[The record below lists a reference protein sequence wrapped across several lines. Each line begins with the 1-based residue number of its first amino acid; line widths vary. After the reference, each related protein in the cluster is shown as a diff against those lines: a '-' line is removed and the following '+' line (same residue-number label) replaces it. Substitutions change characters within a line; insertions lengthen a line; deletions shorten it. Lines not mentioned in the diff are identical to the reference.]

1 MMITRWAAAAAVSLA
16 SASGAI
22 AATYVLEPDAVWTAG
37 QPSPQKGWSVTVDGA
52 KIVRVGPR
60 IATPAGAEVVSLPGT
75 TLIPGL
81 IELHSHLLLHPY
93 NETTWDDQVLKESP
107 YYRTLRGGRD
117 AARTLQSGFT
127 TLRDLGSEGAADA
140 DVSLKKAIED
150 GVVEGPRLLVAT
162 WAIVATGTYG
172 PRKGL
177 RTDMELPQGAEE
189 VSGEAEMA
197 SAVRRQSAAG
207 ADWIKLYADYR
218 TGPDGSTRPTFTQRE
233 LDVAVEI
240 AHASGRPVA
249 IHAAG
254 DEGIRRAVLAGA
266 DTVEHGYGA
275 SEATFRLMK
284 EKGTTYV
291 PTLTAPAS
299 TSQYFQGYV
308 PGKSAPTPSMIAA
321 EKAFRTA
328 LRLGVNIG
336 VGSDV
341 GVFAHGE
348 SWRELDWMARY
359 GMTPV
364 QVLTAATAGNAK
376 VLRRD
381 GDLGRLQDGYLADI
395 VAVEGDPTQDLTA
408 IKNVNF
414 VMKGGKI
421 HRRP

>member
-1 MMITRWAAAAAVSLA
+1 MIIRWAAVAAVSLA
-16 SASGAI
+16 WTSGAM

-37 QPSPQKGWSVTVDGA
+37 QAAPQKGWSVTVDGA

-60 IATPAGAEVVSLPGT
+60 TATPTGAEVVSLPGA

-172 PRKGL
+172 PRKGF

-266 DTVEHGYGA
+266 DTIEHGYGA

-284 EKGTTYV
+284 DKGTIYV

-299 TSQYFQGYV
+299 TSKYFQGYV
-308 PGKSAPTPSMIAA
+308 SGKSAPTPSMIAA

-328 LRLGVNIG
+328 LRVGVNIG

-381 GDLGRLQDGYLADI
+381 GDLGRLQEGYLADI

-408 IKNVNF
+408 IKDVRF

>member
-1 MMITRWAAAAAVSLA
+1 MKIALWTAAAVISLA
-16 SASGAI
+16 WTAQGA
-22 AATYVLEPDAVWTAG
+22 AATYVLEPAAVWTAG
-37 QPSPQKGWSVTVDGA
+37 QATPSKGWSVTVDGT

-60 IATPAGAEVVSLPGT
+60 AAPPAGAEVIALPGT

-140 DVSLKKAIED
+140 DVALKKAIED
-150 GVVEGPRLLVAT
+150 GVIEGPRLLVAT

-172 PRKGL
+172 PRKGF

-207 ADWIKLYADYR
+207 ADWIKLYSDYR
-218 TGPDGSTRPTFTQRE
+218 TGPDSSTRPTFTQKE

-266 DTVEHGYGA
+266 DTIEHGYGA

-284 EKGTTYV
+284 EKGATYV

-308 PGKSAPTPSMIAA
+308 PGKSPPTPSMQAA

-348 SWRELDWMARY
+348 SWKELDWMVRY
-359 GMTPV
+359 GMAPV
-364 QVLTAATAGNAK
+364 QALTAATAGNAK

-381 GDLGRLQDGYLADI
+381 AELGRLQEGFIADI
-395 VAVEGDPTQDLTA
+395 IAVDGDPTQDVAATKA
-408 IKNVNF
+408 VRF
-414 VMKGGKI
+414 VMKGGAI
-421 HRRP
+421 YRRP

>member
-1 MMITRWAAAAAVSLA
+1 MTIKGWFCGAALSLA
-16 SASGAI
+16 LASPVL

-37 QPSPQKGWSVTVDGA
+37 QAAPHKGWSVTVDGA
-52 KIVRVGPR
+52 RIVKVGPR
-60 IATPAGAEVVSLPGT
+60 GPAPAGAQVIALPGA

-81 IELHSHLLLHPY
+81 IDLHSHLLLHPY
-93 NETTWDDQVLKESP
+93 NEASWDDQVLKESP

-117 AARTLQSGFT
+117 AADTLQSGFT
-127 TLRDLGSEGAADA
+127 TLRDLGSEGADDA
-140 DVSLKKAIED
+140 DVALKKAIED
-150 GVVEGPRLLVAT
+150 GVIDGPRLFVAT

-172 PRKGL
+172 PRKGF

-189 VSGEAEMA
+189 VSGEAQMA

-207 ADWIKLYADYR
+207 ADWIKLYSDYR
-218 TGPDGSTRPTFTQRE
+218 TGPDGATKPTFTQSE
-233 LDVAVEI
+233 LDVAVQI

-266 DTVEHGYGA
+266 DTIEHGYGA

-284 EKGTTYV
+284 DKGAVYV

-308 PGKSAPTPSMIAA
+308 PGKSAPTPSMQAA
-321 EKAFRTA
+321 EKAFKTA
-328 LRLGVNIG
+328 LGLGVTIG

-348 SWRELDWMARY
+348 SWRELDWMVRY

-364 QVLTAATAGNAK
+364 QALTAATATNAK
-376 VLRRD
+376 VLRREEE
-381 GDLGRLQDGYLADI
+381 LGQLKSGLLADI
-395 VAVEGDPTQDLTA
+395 VAVQGDPTQNVTA
-408 IKNVNF
+408 LKAVTF
-414 VMKGGKI
+414 VMKAGVVY
-421 HRRP
+421 RRP

>member
-1 MMITRWAAAAAVSLA
+1 MIVRWAAGAAVSLA
-16 SASGAI
+16 WASGAM

-37 QPSPQKGWSVTVDGA
+37 QAAPQKGWSVTVDGT

-60 IATPAGAEVVSLPGT
+60 IATPTGAEVVSLPGT

-93 NETTWDDQVLKESP
+93 NETTWDDQVLKASP
-107 YYRTLRGGRD
+107 HYRTLRGGRD

-172 PRKGL
+172 PRKGF

-189 VSGEAEMA
+189 VSGEAGMA

-266 DTVEHGYGA
+266 DTIEHGYGA
-275 SEATFRLMK
+275 SEATFKLMK
-284 EKGTTYV
+284 EKGVTYV

-359 GMTPV
+359 GMPAI

-381 GDLGRLQDGYLADI
+381 SDLGRLQEGFLADI

-408 IKNVNF
+408 IKDVNF
-414 VMKGGKI
+414 VMKDGKI

>member
-1 MMITRWAAAAAVSLA
+1 MKIALGTAAVVVSLA
-16 SASGAI
+16 WAVQAS

-37 QPSPQKGWSVTVDGA
+37 QSTPSKGWSVTVDGT

-60 IATPAGAEVVSLPGT
+60 AAAPAGAEVIALPGA

-140 DVSLKKAIED
+140 DVALKTAIED
-150 GVVEGPRLLVAT
+150 GVIEGPRLLVAT
-162 WAIVATGTYG
+162 RAIVATGTYG
-172 PRKGL
+172 PRKGF

-207 ADWIKLYADYR
+207 ADWIKLYSDYR
-218 TGPDGSTRPTFTQRE
+218 TGPDGSTRPTFTQKE

-266 DTVEHGYGA
+266 DTIEHGYGA
-275 SEATFRLMK
+275 SEATFKLMK
-284 EKGTTYV
+284 EKGATYV

-299 TSQYFQGYV
+299 TAQYFQGYV
-308 PGKSAPTPSMIAA
+308 PGKSPPTPSMQAA

-348 SWRELDWMARY
+348 SWRELDWMVRY
-359 GMTPV
+359 GMTPL
-364 QVLTAATAGNAK
+364 QALTAATAGNAK
-376 VLRRD
+376 VLRRET
-381 GDLGRLQDGYLADI
+381 DLGRLEDGFFADI
-395 VAVEGDPTQDLTA
+395 VAVQGDPTRDLTV
-408 IKNVNF
+408 IKDVRF